1 MNRYVNKWAYALE
14 GSLAASGSVLPVPFG
29 AMERLDGPAGSVYAL
44 TLAADQDVLNTAPI
58 EIVLATVTAPGAFAI
73 TRGAYGSTAR
83 DWDAGAVIYAVLLAE
98 QLNSFEARF
107 ADMEARL
114 QALEGGGVGE
124 NTLTTESGEALTDP
138 NNEPLTTGA

>member
-14 GSLAASGSVLPVPFG
+14 GPLAASGSVLPVPFG
-29 AMERLDGPAGSVYAL
+29 AMERLNGPVGSVYAL
-44 TLAADQDVLNTAPI
+44 TLAPDQDVLNTAPI
-58 EIVLATVTAPGAFAI
+58 EIVLATVTAPGSFVI
-73 TRGAYGSTAR
+73 TRGAYGTTAR
-83 DWDAGAVIYAVLLAE
+83 DWDGGAVIYAVLLAE

-107 ADMEARL
+107 AEMEARL

-124 NTLTTESGEALTDP
+124 NTLTTEGGEALTDP

>member
-1 MNRYVNKWAYALE
+1 
-14 GSLAASGSVLPVPFG
+14 
-29 AMERLDGPAGSVYAL
+29 MERLDGPVGSVYAL
-44 TLAADQDVLNTAPI
+44 TLAPDQDVLNTAPI

-73 TRGAYGSTAR
+73 TRAVYGTTAR